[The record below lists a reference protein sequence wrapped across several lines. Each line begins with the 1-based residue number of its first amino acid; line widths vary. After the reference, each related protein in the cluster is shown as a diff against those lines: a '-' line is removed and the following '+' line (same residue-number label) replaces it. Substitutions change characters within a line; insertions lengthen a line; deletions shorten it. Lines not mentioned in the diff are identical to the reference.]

1 MSPPCI
7 LVTGFPT
14 SFLALRVVRKLLRD
28 TPDSRLRL
36 VVQSKSLERAREL
49 LADMEGATPGRVHV
63 LEGDAASIDMGLS
76 GAEWVAL
83 SGEVNIIHHC
93 MAVTYLGAEREFAT
107 AANVGGIR
115 EAVELAEAA
124 PNFERLV
131 HWSSALGA
139 ASGSR
144 ST

>member
-1 MSPPCI
+1 MTAPCI

-28 TPDSRLRL
+28 TPDSQLRL

-49 LADMEGATPGRVHV
+49 LAGMEGATPGRVQV

-83 SGEVNIIHHC
+83 SREVNIIHHC
-93 MAVTYLGAEREFAT
+93 MAVTYLGA
-107 AANVGGIR
+107 
-115 EAVELAEAA
+115 
-124 PNFERLV
+124 
-131 HWSSALGA
+131 
-139 ASGSR
+139 
-144 ST
+144 